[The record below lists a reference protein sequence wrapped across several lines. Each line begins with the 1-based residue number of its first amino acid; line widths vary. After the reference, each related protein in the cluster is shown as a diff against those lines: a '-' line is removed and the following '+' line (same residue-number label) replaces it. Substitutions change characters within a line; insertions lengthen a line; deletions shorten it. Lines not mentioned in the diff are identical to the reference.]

1 MLDRTRWARAASIL
15 ALAAIGAITKSSSA
29 QQVVVV
35 ERQADYARL
44 RTGIDLTGGGLF
56 LNGIGVGLV
65 GLDGRLGVQ
74 LNNVFALYGQAH
86 FVFGDGTA
94 PALLGVSGGT
104 EVFSLTAVADF
115 TFRQVFVGFGVG
127 GAYFGYEPYASP
139 EALFRF
145 GFYPLERRHRWG
157 RRSGLMIGADLH
169 LEYVPHGGGDAYLE
183 PMFLIGWEA
192 F

>member
-1 MLDRTRWARAASIL
+1 MMMRTQRARVASIL
-15 ALAAIGAITKSSSA
+15 AFATIGAITRTSGA

-35 ERQADYARL
+35 ERGGDYARL
-44 RTGIDLTGGGLF
+44 RAGIDLTGGGLF
-56 LNGIGVGLV
+56 LNGVGVGLV

-74 LNNVFALYGQAH
+74 FNDLFALYGQAH

-104 EVFSLTAVADF
+104 EVFSLSAVADF

-127 GAYFGYEPYASP
+127 GAYFGYDPYASP

-169 LEYVPHGGGDAYLE
+169 VEYVPHAGGDAYVE